1 MDNGLLRKVFLMKP
15 GFGAVSLFSYTSGIL
30 FLLSCL
36 CILENEILRAL
47 SPEAQV
53 KIDDVE

>member
-30 FLLSCL
+30 LFILFLY
-36 CILENEILRAL
+36 ILENEILRAL